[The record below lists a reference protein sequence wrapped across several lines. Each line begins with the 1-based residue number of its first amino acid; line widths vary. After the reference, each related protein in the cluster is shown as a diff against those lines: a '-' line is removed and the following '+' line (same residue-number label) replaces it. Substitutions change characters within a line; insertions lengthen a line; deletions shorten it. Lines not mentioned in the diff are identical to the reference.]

1 MLENRKDSVGLVM
14 EGLNLRKLDE
24 EYISF
29 LESVS
34 EEYGD
39 DIHEAYNYTLNEYFK
54 IDENEPIDE
63 AKVVTFGGKMFPEY
77 GWAVVM
83 AGGAGSG
90 KGFTRNHSIG
100 IDAKVFD
107 VDELKRLTVLRDAKG
122 KNGEKREWNL
132 RDPNQTGEIHQLIK
146 GKGLKDSQEKY
157 FFMGNEGKLPNVIYD
172 ITGDDPKKLTSIGK
186 KMKDMGYKT
195 SLVVV
200 VTNRE
205 VAFYRNQSRERV
217 VPEVVFHQ
225 THNAVSTQILPYLK
239 GADAKYYDEAWLVFS
254 SANSARDMTPEQEKE
269 LKDMGVIKLLKS
281 GSSFVVPQAVEDRVY
296 DVFGPQET
304 NPEDPERYIKYKDYN
319 PSNDKDTAKAQE
331 KRAKKGEIS
340 ILNGD

>member
-1 MLENRKDSVGLVM
+1 MLENRKDSIGLVM
-14 EGLNLRKLDE
+14 EGLTQNRELNESMALFESLR
-24 EYISF
+24 
-29 LESVS
+29 

-39 DIHEAYNYTLNEYFK
+39 DIHEAYNYTLNEYFHTSEH
-54 IDENEPIDE
+54 DPIDE
-63 AKVVTFGGKMFPEY
+63 AKTVTFGGKMFPEN

-90 KGFTRNHSIG
+90 KGYTRNHSMG

-107 VDELKRLTVLRDAKG
+107 VDELKRLQVMVDAKG
-122 KNGEKREWNL
+122 KKGEKREWDL
-132 RDPNQTGEIHQLIK
+132 RDPKQTGEIHQVIK
-146 GKGLKDSQEKY
+146 NKGFKDKQEEY
-157 FFMGNEGKLPNVIYD
+157 FFKGNEGKLPNVIYD

-186 KMKDMGYKT
+186 KMKEMGYKT

-205 VAFYRNQSRERV
+205 VAFYRNQSRDRV

-254 SANSARDMTPEQEKE
+254 SANSARDLTPEQVKE

-319 PSNDKDTAKAQE
+319 PTNSKDVADAQREKAQ
-331 KRAKKGEIS
+331 KGEIS
-340 ILNGD
+340 ILNAD